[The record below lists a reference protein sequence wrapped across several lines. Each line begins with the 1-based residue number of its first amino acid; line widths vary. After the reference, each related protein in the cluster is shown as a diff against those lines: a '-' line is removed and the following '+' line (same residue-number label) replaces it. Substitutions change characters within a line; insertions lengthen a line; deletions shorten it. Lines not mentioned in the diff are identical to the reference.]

1 MPAPVFRFMAWLE
14 HRRTLC
20 SVCGEPRAEGGGDYC
35 SQGCAEFD
43 GEMQAHG

>member
-20 SVCGEPRAEGGGDYC
+20 PICKASQVEGCGGYC
-35 SQGCAEFD
+35 SVECAQFD